1 MSILNYTT
9 NNRAE
14 ASVGNVSYILR
25 DDAVAC
31 WSTHNIEEVKT
42 KTDALSYA
50 EKRAFE
56 ENLTP
61 LWGAA
66 ERRNHHRLQLT
77 YANETNPETALQ
89 NAKIFLENNFPNA
102 RIIYSSHK
110 NTENCHVHAWIDIR
124 QTDGKKVHLKNNQFY
139 KLGESWSKYCDE
151 IYKTNYTEQFKQSR
165 KQHNQEKK
173 KGIEP
178 PKAKQ
183 GKKLKEAREKNEQ
196 QAINGT
202 KSLFERASRAINESA
217 RKIEQFNQI
226 KSVGEHYRN
235 ESELARIGREG
246 SERKRRSNA
255 QQSANRIQPPQT
267 AETKSTPNRHGKSEP
282 SQNRSVVTN
291 SRSTI

>member
-1 MSILNYTT
+1 MSVLIFTT

-31 WSTHNIEEVKT
+31 WSVQNIEEIKT

-77 YANETNPETALQ
+77 YASEKSPEEALK

-102 RIIYSSHK
+102 KIIFSSHK
-110 NTENCHVHAWIDIR
+110 NTDNCHVHCWIDIR
-124 QTDGKKVHLKNNQFY
+124 ETNGKKMHLKNNQFY
-139 KLGESWSKYCDE
+139 KLGEKWSKYCDE
-151 IYKTNYTEQFKQSR
+151 IYKSNYTEQFKQSR

-173 KGIEP
+173 EGKIL
-178 PKAKQ
+178 PKRWE
-183 GKKLKEAREKNEQ
+183 KLKEAREKNEQ

-202 KSLFERASRAINESA
+202 ESIIERASRAINESA
-217 RKIEQFNQI
+217 RRIEQFDSI
-226 KSVGEHYRN
+226 KQTEQYYRN
-235 ESELARIGREG
+235 YFELARIGREG
-246 SERKRRSNA
+246 AERKRRSNA
-255 QQSANRIQPPQT
+255 AQSATRIQPPQPT
-267 AETKSTPNRHGKSEP
+267 ETKSISNRQGKSES
-282 SQNRSVVTN
+282 SQNRSVVRN

>member
-1 MSILNYTT
+1 MSVLIFTT

-31 WSTHNIEEVKT
+31 WSVQNIEEIKT

-77 YANETNPETALQ
+77 YASEKSPEEALK

-102 RIIYSSHK
+102 KIIFSSHK

-139 KLGESWSKYCDE
+139 KLGEKWSKFCDE
-151 IYKTNYTEQFKQSR
+151 IYKTNFTEQFKQSR

-173 KGIEP
+173 DGKIL
-178 PKAKQ
+178 PKRWE
-183 GKKLKEAREKNEQ
+183 KLKEAREKNEQ
-196 QAINGT
+196 QTINGT
-202 KSLFERASRAINESA
+202 KSLIERASRAINESA
-217 RKIEQFNQI
+217 RRIKQFNQI
-226 KSVGEHYRN
+226 KSVREHYRN

-255 QQSANRIQPPQT
+255 EQSTNRIQPPQPT
-267 AETKSTPNRHGKSEP
+267 ETKSISNRQGKSEP
-282 SQNRSVVTN
+282 SENRNVVRN

>member
-1 MSILNYTT
+1 MSVLNYTT

-14 ASVGNVSYILR
+14 ASVDNVSYILR
-25 DDAVAC
+25 NDAVAC
-31 WSTHNIEEVKT
+31 WSTQNLEEIKT

-66 ERRNHHRLQLT
+66 KRRNHHRLQLT
-77 YANETNPETALQ
+77 YASEKNPEEALK

-102 RIIYSSHK
+102 KIIFSSHK
-110 NTENCHVHAWIDIR
+110 NTENCHVHAWIDVR

-183 GKKLKEAREKNEQ
+183 GKKLKEARVKNEQ
-196 QAINGT
+196 QTTAGT
-202 KSLFERASRAINESA
+202 KSIIERASRAINESA
-217 RKIEQFNQI
+217 RRIKQFNQI
-226 KSVGEHYRN
+226 KSAGEHYRN
-235 ESELARIGREG
+235 EFELARIGRSG
-246 SERKRRSNA
+246 SEQIRLGNVEESP
-255 QQSANRIQPPQT
+255 NRIQPPQT
-267 AETKSTPNRHGKSEP
+267 TAPKPTLNR
-282 SQNRSVVTN
+282 
-291 SRSTI
+291 

>member
-1 MSILNYTT
+1 MSVLIFTT

-31 WSTHNIEEVKT
+31 WSVQNIEEIKT

-61 LWGAA
+61 LWGAT

-77 YANETNPETALQ
+77 YASEKSPEEALK
-89 NAKIFLENNFPNA
+89 NAKFFLENNFPNA
-102 RIIYSSHK
+102 KIIFSSHK

-139 KLGESWSKYCDE
+139 KLGEKWSKFCDE
-151 IYKTNYTEQFKQSR
+151 IYKTNFTEQFKQSR

-173 KGIEP
+173 DGKIL
-178 PKAKQ
+178 PKRWE
-183 GKKLKEAREKNEQ
+183 KLKEAREKNEQ
-196 QAINGT
+196 QTINGT
-202 KSLFERASRAINESA
+202 KSLIERASRAINESA
-217 RKIEQFNQI
+217 RRIKQFNQI
-226 KSVGEHYRN
+226 KSAGEHYRN
-235 ESELARIGREG
+235 EFELARIGRSG
-246 SERKRRSNA
+246 SEQIRLGNVEESP
-255 QQSANRIQPPQT
+255 NRIQPPQT
-267 AETKSTPNRHGKSEP
+267 TAPKPALNR
-282 SQNRSVVTN
+282 
-291 SRSTI
+291 

>member
-1 MSILNYTT
+1 MSVLIFTT

-31 WSTHNIEEVKT
+31 WSVQNIEEIKT

-61 LWGAA
+61 LWGAT

-77 YANETNPETALQ
+77 YASEKSPEEALK
-89 NAKIFLENNFPNA
+89 NAKFFLENNFPNA
-102 RIIYSSHK
+102 KIIFSSHK

-151 IYKTNYTEQFKQSR
+151 IYKSNYTEQFKQSR

-173 KGIEP
+173 EGKIL
-178 PKAKQ
+178 PKRWE
-183 GKKLKEAREKNEQ
+183 KLEESRIKNEQ
-196 QAINGT
+196 QTINRT
-202 KSLFERASRAINESA
+202 KSLIERASRAINESA

-255 QQSANRIQPPQT
+255 QQSANRIQPPQPV
-267 AETKSTPNRHGKSEP
+267 ETKSTPNRHGKSEP
-282 SQNRSVVTN
+282 SQNRSVVRN